1 MASLVNAADAMLK
14 VSDVEV
20 TGRHGIGSGWVTVVI
35 EGSVADV
42 QTAIAVGEVE
52 AQRYGELISSE
63 TIARPDERA
72 QAACAILARGLP
84 DDQRAL
90 GPRKL

>member
-1 MASLVNAADAMLK
+1 MSSAIGVLETRGMASLVNAADAMLK

-42 QTAIAVGEVE
+42 QTAIAVGEIE
-52 AQRYGELISSE
+52 AQRYGELI
-63 TIARPDERA
+63 
-72 QAACAILARGLP
+72 
-84 DDQRAL
+84 
-90 GPRKL
+90 RKSLHIGD